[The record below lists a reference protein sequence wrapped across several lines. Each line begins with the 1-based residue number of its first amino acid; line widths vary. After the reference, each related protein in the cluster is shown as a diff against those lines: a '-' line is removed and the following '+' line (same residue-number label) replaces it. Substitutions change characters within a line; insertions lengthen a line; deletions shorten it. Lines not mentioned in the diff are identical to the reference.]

1 MENKQ
6 IFMFFADV
14 VALAAR
20 HFGESPQAAPA
31 EPRPP
36 ESPADPATA
45 APPTDARKAEVEREQ
60 DLMGSFASELASVL
74 DEDEDGDDVIA
85 GVQHPRQTPRNHH
98 APTTAARVGHVG
110 LLGGIADV
118 DEFVSQLK
126 KISLLLADERAANQR
141 LRAELAESQRALE
154 AARDAL
160 TRTQAEVLR
169 CAAPAERR
177 EVAEQDRHRPTA
189 GEVLRRFELGLEHDA
204 RTDARP
210 GSAAEF
216 LLHALATLAGCK
228 PPPGRPS
235 RGRDIEAQLEID
247 FSQMVRGAT
256 VPLVV
261 DGDGEPRTVDVVVP
275 TGIADDSILTLPA
288 QGGAGDPPGDLLVR
302 VRVVPDLLFT
312 RDGNN
317 ITMRAPVPPESLARK
332 KLSVEAPT
340 GSLTVS
346 ITAEHLGHTLRC
358 KGKGIAP
365 EGQEAGDLL
374 ITLDPGPVLAA
385 TIDQFSSATTAFDA
399 LRSLCPGARAHLAN
413 LMGWAEHAS
422 DRQDI
427 RDVVWALAVAHERG
441 LRTPISGFAAPLV
454 GELVKN
460 GSLRSS
466 ASWRSRR
473 CHVFAWMDGKSS
485 LVTRERLPR
494 ASGVLWTVHLERL
507 GDERHWS
514 RIESDAVVTHRP
526 TPSYEEIR

>member
-31 EPRPP
+31 DPRPP
-36 ESPADPATA
+36 ESPAGSATT

-60 DLMGSFASELASVL
+60 DLMGTFASELASVL
-74 DEDEDGDDVIA
+74 DEDEDSDDEIA
-85 GVQHPRQTPRNHH
+85 GVQSPRRTGRNHH
-98 APTTAARVGHVG
+98 APTTAARGG
-110 LLGGIADV
+110 LGGIAEL
-118 DEFVSQLK
+118 DELVSHFKDL
-126 KISLLLADERAANQR
+126 SLLLAAERAANER
-141 LRAELAESQRALE
+141 LRADLAESQRALE
-154 AARDAL
+154 TASDAL
-160 TRTQAEVLR
+160 ARTMTDVLR
-169 CAAPAERR
+169 CAAPAEPGPRFR
-177 EVAEQDRHRPTA
+177 EVAEQDRPRPTA
-189 GEVLRRFELGLEHDA
+189 GEVLRRAELGLEHDG

-210 GSAAEF
+210 GGAAEF
-216 LLHALATLAGCK
+216 MLHALATLARCK
-228 PPPGRPS
+228 PPPDRPS

-247 FSQMVRGAT
+247 FSQMVRGTT
-256 VPLVV
+256 VPLAINC
-261 DGDGEPRTVDVVVP
+261 DGEPRTVDVVVP
-275 TGIADDSILTLPA
+275 TGIADGSTLTLPA

-302 VRVVPDLLFT
+302 VRVIPDLLFT

-317 ITMRAPVPPESLARK
+317 ITMRVPVPPEALARK

-365 EGQEAGDLL
+365 AGQEAGDLL

-385 TIDQFSSATTAFDA
+385 TIDQFSSATTAFDS
-399 LRSLCPGARAHLAN
+399 LRSLSPGARAHLAN
-413 LMGWAEHAS
+413 LVGWAEHAS

-427 RDVVWALAVAHERG
+427 RDVLWALAVAYERG

-454 GELVKN
+454 GELVKH
-460 GSLRSS
+460 GSLRPS

-494 ASGVLWTVHLERL
+494 APGVLWTVHLEHL

-514 RIESDAVVTHRP
+514 RVGSEAVVTH
-526 TPSYEEIR
+526 